1 MKRLD
6 KENTQALME
15 GLTLEN
21 FEERTKGLP
30 TLLRGLLGAKVAM
43 ERVAQLEVERTT
55 NKVEALRR
63 YVDGGT

>member
-6 KENTQALME
+6 KENTQELME

-21 FEERTKGLP
+21 FEERTKGMP

-43 ERVAQLEVERTT
+43 ERVAKLEIERTA

-63 YVDGGT
+63 HVNGGT